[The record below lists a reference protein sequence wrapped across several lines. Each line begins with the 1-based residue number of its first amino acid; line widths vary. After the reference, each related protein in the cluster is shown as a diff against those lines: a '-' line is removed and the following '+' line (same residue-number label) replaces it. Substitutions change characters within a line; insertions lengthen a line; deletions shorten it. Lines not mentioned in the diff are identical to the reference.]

1 MGQMTVSCFLSLC
14 LLLTGYGGIQE
25 SSSAAP
31 ESQSNVVSEGNASS
45 AVLWEVLSDAK
56 PPENIPLQPAKDD
69 RIDGQEEITEVK
81 LKVQV
86 GIREFSATLEDNAA
100 ADAFTEMLKDAPV
113 TISMRD
119 YSGFEKVGSL
129 GSTLPADDQQITARP
144 GDIVLYTGNQIVM
157 FYGSNSWSYTR
168 LGRIDDLSDWK
179 ETLGIGDVSVTFS
192 VG

>member
-31 ESQSNVVSEGNASS
+31 ESQSNVISEGNASS
-45 AVLWEVLSDAK
+45 AVLGEVLPDAK

-86 GIREFSATLEDNAA
+86 GSREFSATLEDNAA

-129 GSTLPADDQQITARP
+129 GSTLPADDQQITAQS

-168 LGRIDDLSDWK
+168 LGRIDNLSDWK
-179 ETLGIGDVSVTFS
+179 EALGIGDVSVTFS